1 MEEPVFEHNKQE
13 YPPMHTHNSINYT
26 VMRPLN
32 NDEYHQLKQYVT
44 NRLSHL
50 ATHEN
55 KNCWLAMPAKELCV
69 VYDFEDGTKIYRL
82 YSIHFSDMLESIYNE
97 ALKYKEHFGT
107 NDAMDVLWALY
118 QNSQYK
124 IANDRLESMGIN
136 NGNYTIEEYA
146 NYLSN
151 EHFCLLV
158 KEENGKFQE
167 NILRIDFFR
176 KFKRQRGDNTKYD
189 FIGGLFHILR
199 HFSKDKQP
207 LSYCPNQNT
216 NIDDIEIVIW
226 WALHAF
232 FRKKRY
238 SESTN
243 TSYSEIEIYGYPH
256 PLKFSFYTEQSSKI
270 SFIKTAFVNS

>member
-1 MEEPVFEHNKQE
+1 
-13 YPPMHTHNSINYT
+13 
-26 VMRPLN
+26 MRPLN

-50 ATHEN
+50 ATHEI
-55 KNCWLAMPAKELCV
+55 KNCWLAMPAKDLCV

-82 YSIHFSDMLESIYNE
+82 YSIHFSDMLMSIYNE

-107 NDAMDVLWALY
+107 NNAMDVLWALY

-176 KFKRQRGDNTKYD
+176 KFERQRGDNTKYD

-232 FRKKRY
+232 FRTKRY